1 MDSRINVLHITR
13 SVEGGM
19 LAHILK
25 LCQDHNNEK
34 FKVFIAATEPDVFIR
49 NLDREINVIPCQIW
63 SKLNISGDIRAV
75 IKLILIIR
83 DNNIRIVHTHGY
95 KAGLVGRIAAII
107 AKVPVIIATF
117 HNFIYDRSQKSFQPE
132 IIKAIQ
138 RRLAARTDHIITVSK
153 ALAQDLMLNEQIKL
167 SKISTIYSNVNTAKM
182 NQCQLFTYKNKLP
195 NNFINIVTAARL
207 IKEKGVHVFIKMAE
221 LIARKFPNV
230 HFHIIGDGPEKHKLM
245 ELSSVLKIDQVIS
258 FWGYVK
264 DAAALFPYFDIIV
277 IPSLSEGLSITAVEA
292 LYAKK
297 PVVASKVGGL
307 LEVIKNHITG
317 LLFKKGD
324 ALDCARQIERL
335 LNNPALAARL
345 GNEGYKSVHSWVN
358 SVDFCR
364 ETEKIYLY
372 YLNKKGILNHSILQ
386 K

>member
-1 MDSRINVLHITR
+1 MNSKINVLHITR

-25 LCQDHNNEK
+25 LCQDYNKEK
-34 FKVFIAATEPDVFIR
+34 FRISIAATDPAVFSR
-49 NLDREINVIPCQIW
+49 NLEREIKVIPCQIW
-63 SKLNISGDIRAV
+63 SKLNISGDISAI
-75 IKLILIIR
+75 IKLILIIKE
-83 DNNIRIVHTHGY
+83 NNIRVVHTHGY

-117 HNFIYDRSQKSFQPE
+117 HNFIYDRNQKSVQLK

-153 ALAQDLMLNEQIKL
+153 ALAQDLMLNEQIN
-167 SKISTIYSNVNTAKM
+167 SAKISTIYSNVNTAKM
-182 NQCQLFTYKNKLP
+182 NQDLLVTYKNKLP

-207 IKEKGVHVFIKMAE
+207 IKEKGIHIFIKMAE

-230 HFHIIGDGPEKHKLM
+230 RFHIIGDGPEKHKLM
-245 ELSSVLKIDQVIS
+245 ELSSVLKVDQAVS

-307 LEVIKNHITG
+307 PEVIKDHITG
-317 LLFKKGD
+317 LLFKKED
-324 ALDCARQIERL
+324 ALDCARQIEKL

-345 GNEGYKSVHSWVN
+345 GNEGYESVHSWVN
-358 SVDFCR
+358 SADFCR
-364 ETEKIYLY
+364 ETENVYLY
-372 YLNKKGILNHSILQ
+372 YLNKKGILNHSIPQ